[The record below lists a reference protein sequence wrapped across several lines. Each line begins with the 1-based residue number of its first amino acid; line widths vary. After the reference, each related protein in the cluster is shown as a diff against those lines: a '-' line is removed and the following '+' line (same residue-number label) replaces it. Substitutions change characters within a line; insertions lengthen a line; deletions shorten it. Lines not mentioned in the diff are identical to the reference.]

1 MSLPLAPPHTY
12 MEHPIAAL
20 LGTVTGIAVGI
31 VVGAFLIQ
39 FATNWL
45 AGFKPKYGTAILAA
59 TLGNLASFGIGFVSR
74 IAIDNNKGE
83 VTGSVTLLL
92 LVIGFFV
99 QAAFYSFMLK
109 DPAGVALGYGRACLV
124 TLIQVAVAAVALGAI
139 YLMALGAIALSKG

>member
-1 MSLPLAPPHTY
+1 
-12 MEHPIAAL
+12 MEPQSWLRHSGTWRAL
-20 LGTVTGIAVGI
+20 VLVL
-31 VVGAFLIQ
+31 FH
-39 FATNWL
+39 
-45 AGFKPKYGTAILAA
+45 
-59 TLGNLASFGIGFVSR
+59 VSQ
-74 IAIDNNKGE
+74 IDNNKGE